1 MATPRDED
9 YANTAEDAVLLATL
23 IGAIYVLYPINASG
37 LELLDPCCVAGMFV
51 QNGDA
56 RINFEVQFRRS
67 TTNPPLG
74 SASTQLGCPVIGLN
88 DSGGA
93 RIQEGVDSL
102 AGYAEVFQRNVDASG
117 VVPQLSLIMGACAGG
132 AVYSP
137 AMTDF
142 IFMVRKSSY
151 MFVTGVYG
159 RTRSGLI
166 FSIASLYS
174 AVIL

>member
-1 MATPRDED
+1 MPFARKNKVVDV
-9 YANTAEDAVLLATL
+9 VLLCRCDRVRFDTSQRRGFLANKGSFL
-23 IGAIYVLYPINASG
+23 VSM
-37 LELLDPCCVAGMFV
+37 AGMSSRRG
-51 QNGDA
+51 NA
-56 RINFEVQFRRS
+56 RIIFLAYNAKERS
-67 TTNPPLG
+67 YPPPA
-74 SASTQLGCPVIGLN
+74 SAFMQLGCPVVGLN

-93 RIQEGVDSL
+93 RIQEGIDSL

-151 MFVTGVYG
+151 MFVTGVCC
-159 RTRSGLI
+159 
-166 FSIASLYS
+166 
-174 AVIL
+174 V